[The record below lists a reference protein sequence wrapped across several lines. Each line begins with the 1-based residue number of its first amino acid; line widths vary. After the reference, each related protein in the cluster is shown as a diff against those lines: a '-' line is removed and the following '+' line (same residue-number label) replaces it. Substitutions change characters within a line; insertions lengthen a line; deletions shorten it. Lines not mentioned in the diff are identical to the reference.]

1 MSVWHGLL
9 PGHNAVERRS
19 DWAEVRSVNA
29 HYIERLCVHDVEATA
44 SVHQNFGE
52 ALWADDR
59 VDDKRIPSRMWDGIW
74 MVGPI
79 EGYGGLRP
87 SEEERCGRLGHV
99 DLAACDLLMMFGVI
113 GR

>member
-1 MSVWHGLL
+1 M
-9 PGHNAVERRS
+9 
-19 DWAEVRSVNA
+19 RSVDT
-29 HYIERLCVHDVEATA
+29 HYVERLCVHDVEAAT

-59 VDDKRIPSRMWDGIW
+59 VDHKQIPSRVWDSIR

-87 SEEERCGRLGHV
+87 PEEGRSGWLGRV
-99 DLAACDLLMMFGVI
+99 DFVVRDLLTVFGVI
-113 GR
+113 GH